1 MASAVRFSAYILGR
15 PPAGSRS
22 LGWSLPLGIEGL
34 VDALLLA
41 GGTVS
46 GVRFLRW
53 GHVDST
59 S

>member
-46 GVRFLRW
+46 GV
-53 GHVDST
+53 
-59 S
+59 